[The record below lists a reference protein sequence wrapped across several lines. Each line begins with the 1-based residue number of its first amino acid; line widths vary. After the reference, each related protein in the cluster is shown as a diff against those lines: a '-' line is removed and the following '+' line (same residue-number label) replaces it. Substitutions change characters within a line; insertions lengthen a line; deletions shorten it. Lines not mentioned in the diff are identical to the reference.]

1 MVLCETAYSSDSIMP
16 GCKFL
21 RMMAAL
27 SRSLPS
33 KVEIRR
39 ACNFPSYRI
48 FTAVDCNKIH
58 NMDLPEVSQVS

>member
-1 MVLCETAYSSDSIMP
+1 MVLCKTAYSSDSIMP
-16 GCKFL
+16 GRKFL
-21 RMMAAL
+21 RMAAL

-58 NMDLPEVSQVS
+58 NLDLPEVSQVS